1 MKAYP
6 FLLFPVIL
14 AFSCSS
20 NTPLQNEIISLK
32 AELEE
37 VKRERDELMKARED
51 AFEQYEKM
59 RDQYVQD
66 KFQIRQELDKAK
78 DALRKAGKYKSSSG
92 VLQFELD
99 RLKVW
104 AKALADGYGPGVWK
118 WDVDAEGPLFKDK
131 IESTSVEALVNELN
145 SSSNQMADVK
155 VVFKKVE
162 GRTAYIGTT
171 NDLQLTAGMGTYGA
185 NAFAQEVLYTLTSLP
200 DIDCVYFDIE
210 EGDHLAPGK
219 VCR

>member
-14 AFSCSS
+14 AFSCTN
-20 NTPLQNEIISLK
+20 NTQLQNEITSLR

-37 VKRERDELMKARED
+37 VKRERYELMKARED
-51 AFEQYEKM
+51 DFEQYEKI

-66 KFQIRQELDKAK
+66 KFEIRQELEKAK
-78 DALRKAGKYKSSSG
+78 DALRQAGRYQSSSR
-92 VLQFELD
+92 VLQFEID

-118 WDVDAEGPLFKDK
+118 WDVDADGPLFKGK
-131 IESTSVEALVNELN
+131 TESTSVEALVNELN
-145 SSSNQMADVK
+145 SSSKQMGEVK

-171 NDLQLTAGMGTYGA
+171 NDIQLTAGMGSYGA
-185 NAFAQEVLYTLTSLP
+185 NAYAQEVLYTLTSLP
-200 DIDCVYFDIE
+200 NIDCVYFDIE